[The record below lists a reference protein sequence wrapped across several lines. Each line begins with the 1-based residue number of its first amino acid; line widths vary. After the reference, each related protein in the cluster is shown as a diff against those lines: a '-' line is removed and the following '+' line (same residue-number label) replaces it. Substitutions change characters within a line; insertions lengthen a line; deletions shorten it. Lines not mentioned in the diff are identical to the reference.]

1 MLNIKSYGKEVRL
14 RKSDANCF
22 ETVSDPWLEWMEQFV
37 SWLHCWNQYNN
48 NNNNN
53 NCLKSNIQCIEIR
66 VQWTVHL
73 GSSHMHVHAVT
84 RVHAVTP
91 KLVIC
96 VMYLTSIWRILLMT
110 DGLNAVW
117 SNDRAA
123 HTDTNPKNHE
133 LAPPQSITATRLDQ
147 LVYSPNYY
155 IQIFQTQNNCPQWE
169 ANLRPARS
177 ESWAFAT
184 TPREL
189 YILEGRES
197 ENRLIM
203 FCMILDVWV
212 RNISSTHSYCRNIC
226 YTHQRAAST

>member
-1 MLNIKSYGKEVRL
+1 MIGVPDGGMCGRHS
-14 RKSDANCF
+14 
-22 ETVSDPWLEWMEQFV
+22 
-37 SWLHCWNQYNN
+37 YNN

-123 HTDTNPKNHE
+123 HTDTNPKNLE

-147 LVYSPNYY
+147 LVNSPNYY

-169 ANLRPARS
+169 ANLHPARS

-189 YILEGRES
+189 VLV
-197 ENRLIM
+197 LIAETP
-203 FCMILDVWV
+203 IEQAPSVGPLV
-212 RNISSTHSYCRNIC
+212 
-226 YTHQRAAST
+226 